1 MIKLDY
7 SLETAEERKKLVE
20 EILANTPNPSER
32 YLEILADYL
41 VQPIEKQEKKERKI
55 LTDNRMTTIN
65 KREMSYEGLVEQFE
79 NGEDGIYNLITENK
93 QTIFQPKISI
103 TKRDLEEN
111 EDLRNLRQ
119 VIVEWEAA
127 LKKAEGK
134 EAYIIKKALIEMR
147 KDQYI
152 MKSSNRPVIQ
162 AKNLNRSP
170 YFIPLDDKVWCPT
183 GPAFQNR
190 NTLYTGI
197 TFLDQEVCAYVLQNY
212 SSLKQGSWDQFF
224 LDSWAMMEDFDNLV
238 TNAIAAGSI
247 YDLIL
252 KAKIDGLSNMK
263 IQELIKIELDIER
276 SPEYISSLWCNKIPR
291 MISEKAYEE
300 FLEWYFTFKEKGVWK
315 KCSRC
320 GGIKLAHPHFFSK
333 NSSSKDGLY
342 SICKECRRK
351 K

>member
-103 TKRDLEEN
+103 TKQDLAEN

-119 VIVEWEAA
+119 TIEEWEVA

-152 MKSSNRPVIQ
+152 MKSSNRPTIQ
-162 AKNLNRSP
+162 VKNLNN
-170 YFIPLDDKVWCPT
+170 F
-183 GPAFQNR
+183 
-190 NTLYTGI
+190 
-197 TFLDQEVCAYVLQNY
+197 
-212 SSLKQGSWDQFF
+212 
-224 LDSWAMMEDFDNLV
+224 
-238 TNAIAAGSI
+238 
-247 YDLIL
+247 
-252 KAKIDGLSNMK
+252 
-263 IQELIKIELDIER
+263 
-276 SPEYISSLWCNKIPR
+276 
-291 MISEKAYEE
+291 
-300 FLEWYFTFKEKGVWK
+300 
-315 KCSRC
+315 
-320 GGIKLAHPHFFSK
+320 
-333 NSSSKDGLY
+333 
-342 SICKECRRK
+342 CKSTT
-351 K
+351 